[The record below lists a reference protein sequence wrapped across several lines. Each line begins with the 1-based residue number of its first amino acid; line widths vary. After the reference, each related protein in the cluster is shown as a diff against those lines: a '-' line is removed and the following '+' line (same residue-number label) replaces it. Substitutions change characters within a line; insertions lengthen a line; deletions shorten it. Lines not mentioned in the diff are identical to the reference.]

1 MRDEIVAQ
9 EASIRVSLVLSTSG
23 TVVGLGQWHYCEA
36 QLITPPER
44 YPRPCESRDFG
55 EVDGVGRSGSACELE
70 SREADVAPRTLEE
83 EVGDE
88 LHGVGEVANDLV
100 FIIFNVTFVG

>member
-9 EASIRVSLVLSTSG
+9 EASIRVSPFFFTSG

-55 EVDGVGRSGSACELE
+55 EVDGVRRSGAACELE
-70 SREADVAPRTLEE
+70 SRDVGLGASNIGR
-83 EVGDE
+83 GSRRRIAWRRR
-88 LHGVGEVANDLV
+88 GG
-100 FIIFNVTFVG
+100 G